1 MAQSGHSKSRGF
13 YIFVWKMKRE
23 SSNRNRIF
31 CTAQLVSAVT
41 RVLFVSDS
49 TSYIDLRGLRCN
61 IIILNVH
68 APREEKSDK
77 NIFKPTI
84 LNESLH
90 QESNDNCI
98 RLVNFD
104 TTKYLVLNCAMFSHR
119 SIHK

>member
-49 TSYIDLRGLRCN
+49 TSYIDLRGFWCN

-84 LNESLH
+84 WNESLR
-90 QESNDNCI
+90 QECNDNCI